1 MRVAKN
7 EVVMLSVK
15 HLFLSVCSPE
25 TDPEIR
31 VQTQVLY
38 LEWVP
43 VVEWG
48 SDLGKRMQLMNFQY

>member
-7 EVVMLSVK
+7 EVVMLRVTD
-15 HLFLSVCSPE
+15 LFLIVCSPE

-31 VQTQVLY
+31 VGTQVLY